1 MVSANMNN
9 YETDHDAWALHQAA
23 LLRAGQL
30 SALDV
35 EHIADELEEI
45 MGNNRR
51 EMHRRFRVLIGHL
64 LKWQFQPEKRTS
76 SWRST
81 IRNQRNDI
89 EDMIAENPSLKR
101 LIPEKIASAYPK
113 AVALASD
120 ETGFPKKTFP
130 AACPYTEAEILNDE
144 FWPELLLDDSTD
156 DWK

>member
-1 MVSANMNN
+1 MSANLHN
-9 YETDHDAWALHQAA
+9 YENDHDAWALNQAA

-30 SALDV
+30 DALDI

-51 EMHRRFRVLIGHL
+51 ELHRRFRVLIGHL

-101 LIPEKIASAYPK
+101 LIPDKIASAFPK

-120 ETGFPKKTFP
+120 ETGFPKKTFLTI
-130 AACPYTEAEILNDE
+130 CPYTEAEILNDE
-144 FWPELLLDDSTD
+144 FWPESP
-156 DWK
+156 

>member
-1 MVSANMNN
+1 MSANLHN
-9 YETDHDAWALHQAA
+9 YETDHDAWALNQAA
-23 LLRAGQL
+23 LLRAGNFN
-30 SALDV
+30 ALDV

-51 EMHRRFRVLIGHL
+51 ELHRRFRVLIGHL
-64 LKWQFQPEKRTS
+64 LKWQFQPGKRTS

-101 LIPEKIASAYPK
+101 LIPEKIATAYPK

-130 AACPYTEAEILNDE
+130 SVCPYTEAEILDDE
-144 FWPELLLDDSTD
+144 FWPEPAG
-156 DWK
+156 

>member
-1 MVSANMNN
+1 MSANVDN
-9 YETDHDAWALHQAA
+9 YETDHDAWALNQSA

-30 SALDV
+30 NALDLG
-35 EHIADELEEI
+35 HIADELEEI

-51 EMHRRFRVLIGHL
+51 ELHRRFRALIGHL
-64 LKWQFQPEKRTS
+64 LKWQFQPGKRPS

-81 IRNQRNDI
+81 IRIQRDDI

-130 AACPYTEAEILNDE
+130 AVCPYTEAEILNEE
-144 FWPELLLDDSTD
+144 FWPSSLAGDA
-156 DWK
+156 

>member
-1 MVSANMNN
+1 MSANVHD
-9 YETDHDAWALHQAA
+9 YENDHDAWALNQAA

-30 SALDV
+30 DALDIG
-35 EHIADELEEI
+35 HIADELEEI

-51 EMHRRFRVLIGHL
+51 ELHRRFRVLIGHL
-64 LKWQFQPEKRTS
+64 LKWQLQPEKRTS

-89 EDMIAENPSLKR
+89 EDMVAENPSLKR

-130 AACPYTEAEILNDE
+130 VACPYTETEILNED
-144 FWPELLLDDSTD
+144 FWPGSP
-156 DWK
+156 

>member
-1 MVSANMNN
+1 MSANVNN
-9 YETDHDAWALHQAA
+9 YETDHDAWALNQSA

-30 SALDV
+30 NALDL

-51 EMHRRFRVLIGHL
+51 ELHRRLRVLIGHL
-64 LKWQFQPEKRTS
+64 LKWQFQPGKRTS

-81 IRNQRNDI
+81 IRIQRDDI

-120 ETGFPKKTFP
+120 ETGFPRKTFP
-130 AACPYTEAEILNDE
+130 AVCPYTETEILDEE
-144 FWPELLLDDSTD
+144 FWPFSLAGDA
-156 DWK
+156 

>member
-1 MVSANMNN
+1 MSANLHD
-9 YETDHDAWALHQAA
+9 YENDHDAWALNQAA

-30 SALDV
+30 DALDI

-51 EMHRRFRVLIGHL
+51 ELHRRFRVLIGHL

-89 EDMIAENPSLKR
+89 EDMVAENPSLKR

-120 ETGFPKKTFP
+120 ETGFPKETFP
-130 AACPYTEAEILNDE
+130 VACPYAETEILNED
-144 FWPELLLDDSTD
+144 FWPESP
-156 DWK
+156 

>member
-1 MVSANMNN
+1 MSANLHD
-9 YETDHDAWALHQAA
+9 YENDHDAWALNQAA

-30 SALDV
+30 DALDIG
-35 EHIADELEEI
+35 HIADELEEI

-51 EMHRRFRVLIGHL
+51 ELHRRFRVLIGHL

-89 EDMIAENPSLKR
+89 EDMVAENPSLKR

-130 AACPYTEAEILNDE
+130 AACPYAETEILNED
-144 FWPELLLDDSTD
+144 FWPGSP
-156 DWK
+156 